1 MSVLMCIQNSSFL
14 YMNYKIINDIEEL
27 QRFIDWLPDLKDNEI
42 FYGCLFARKKYAS
55 SLVSA
60 SDKAQLKR
68 FTFKKHNLIEKIKQ
82 LEVAVGA
89 YKLKD
94 REAPQE
100 SLALY
105 MNPNPRDQ
113 KKAAFKTIKH
123 LTDLLEKGNKD
134 YNIHQEVLSVL
145 QQTAGS
151 TYVVD
156 FDVDFKEGDSS
167 FDLIL
172 RAKEAVGRKEALTVV
187 ITRGGFHALVQPTK
201 VDPNKRNT
209 WYQGMCR
216 IGSVDQKGDQLL
228 PIPGTTQGGFVP
240 YMKTYQSTIND

>member
-1 MSVLMCIQNSSFL
+1 
-14 YMNYKIINDIEEL
+14 MNYKIIHDIEEL
-27 QRFIDWLPDLKDNEI
+27 SQFIDWLPDLKENEI
-42 FYGCLFARKKYAS
+42 FYGCLFARKKYAP

-113 KKAAFKTIKH
+113 RKAAFKTIKH
-123 LTDLLEKGNKD
+123 LTDLLERGNKD

-156 FDVDFKEGDSS
+156 FDVDLKAGDTN
-167 FDLIL
+167 FDSIL
-172 RAKEAVGRKEALTVV
+172 RAKEAVGKEEALTIVY
-187 ITRGGFHALVQPTK
+187 TRGGLHALVQPTK
-201 VDPNKRNT
+201 VAATKRNT
-209 WYQGMCR
+209 WYKDMCQ

-240 YMKTYQSTIND
+240 FMETYQSTR